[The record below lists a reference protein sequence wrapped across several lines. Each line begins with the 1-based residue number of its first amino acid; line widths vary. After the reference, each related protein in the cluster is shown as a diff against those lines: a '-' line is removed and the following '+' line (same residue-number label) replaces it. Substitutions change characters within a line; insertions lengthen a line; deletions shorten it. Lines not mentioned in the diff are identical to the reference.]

1 MKKIK
6 ALFLFI
12 ILLILCPL
20 SVKAE
25 DINIH
30 LFYGDGCPH
39 CAEEEEFL
47 NEYLNEE
54 TGINLIKYEVWY
66 NADNQDLYGRVQE
79 ALNEKV
85 NGIPYLIIG
94 EKSITGYSS
103 GITDNQIKKYI
114 NYYKNSE
121 DYIDVVSKVIANE
134 EVVLN
139 NVIINDIPTEED
151 NIPEVNIS
159 SEKIDV
165 PILGKVD
172 ATNVSLPLLAVVLGL
187 VDGFNPCAMWVL
199 IFLITM
205 LLNMK
210 NRKRMWILGLT
221 FIITSGVVYLA
232 FMMTWL
238 SLATFISKLLFFR
251 LLIAFIAFTVGFIN
265 LYNYYKSTKKDDGCE
280 VVEKKD
286 RKKIMKKIMDI
297 TSEKKFII
305 ALGGIMILAAS
316 VNIIEV
322 MCSVGI
328 PLLFTQVLA
337 MNDLSFSSYMLYMIL
352 YILFFL
358 LDDIIVFVISMITLR
373 VTGISTKYSKYSH
386 LIAGIVTILI
396 GLLLLIKPSILM
408 FSF

>member
-1 MKKIK
+1 M
-6 ALFLFI
+6 
-12 ILLILCPL
+12 
-20 SVKAE
+20 
-25 DINIH
+25 
-30 LFYGDGCPH
+30 
-39 CAEEEEFL
+39 
-47 NEYLNEE
+47 
-54 TGINLIKYEVWY
+54 
-66 NADNQDLYGRVQE
+66 
-79 ALNEKV
+79 
-85 NGIPYLIIG
+85 
-94 EKSITGYSS
+94 
-103 GITDNQIKKYI
+103 
-114 NYYKNSE
+114 NS
-121 DYIDVVSKVIANE
+121 
-134 EVVLN
+134 
-139 NVIINDIPTEED
+139 
-151 NIPEVNIS
+151 S
-159 SEKIDV
+159 SEEIEV
-165 PILGKVD
+165 PILGKVN

-232 FMMTWL
+232 FMMAWL

-286 RKKIMKKIMDI
+286 RKKIMRQIMDI

-337 MNDLSFSSYMLYMIL
+337 MNNLSFGSYMWYMLL

-358 LDDIIVFVISMITLR
+358 LDDIMVFVISMITLK

-386 LIAGIVTILI
+386 LIAGIITILI

-408 FSF
+408 FNF